1 MKQIGEV
8 YQPKSAK
15 GNARKREISTVG
27 IVWDRP
33 KTLPKPSPVWAG
45 IRRGKRPRGGS
56 HQFPSRYEDVPK
68 AGCGFW
74 RASGGNASAIAA
86 APRPTIA
93 EPMNSQE

>member
-15 GNARKREISTVG
+15 GNARKREIN
-27 IVWDRP
+27 IVAQC
-33 KTLPKPSPVWAG
+33 PVRTKAG
-45 IRRGKRPRGGS
+45 FSLQIHGAECNL
-56 HQFPSRYEDVPK
+56 HHDVTPT

-74 RASGGNASAIAA
+74 RTSGGNASAIAA